1 MSNSQPFFD
10 FAPIWQSRVL
20 LIEGFGIAMFSA
32 VAGIILAIILGL
44 IIALMRLSRFKI
56 LRGFAFI
63 YTQLFRG
70 VPLYVLILWI
80 YFGLVYAVGIDIPRI
95 PSGIIALALLNSG
108 YLSETFRSGI
118 LAVSNGQREAG
129 QALGLKGWQVTRYI
143 ILPQAGRIVI
153 PPTGNQFIDAIKDSA
168 ILSIIGVPEL
178 MKVAQEQANLFYRP
192 FEFYTVAGL
201 LYLVAVLIVSR
212 GITALENRL
221 AKYSR
226 KSGSSENS
234 VVTTSTTDAGH

>member
-192 FEFYTVAGL
+192 FEFYTVAGM

-212 GITALENRL
+212 GITVLENRF

-234 VVTTSTTDAGH
+234 VVTTATTDASH

>member
-1 MSNSQPFFD
+1 MPNSQPFFD
-10 FAPIWQSRVL
+10 FAPIWESRWL
-20 LIEGFGIAMFSA
+20 LLEGFGIALFTA
-32 VAGIILAIILGL
+32 ALGIFFAIILGL
-44 IIALMRLSRFKI
+44 VVALMRLSRFKV
-56 LRGFAFI
+56 LRALAFT

-118 LAVSNGQREAG
+118 MAVDKGQREAG
-129 QALGLKGWQVTRYI
+129 EALGLKRWQVTRFI
-143 ILPQAGRIVI
+143 ILPQAGRIVV
-153 PPTGNQFIDAIKDSA
+153 PPTGNQFVDAIKDSA

-201 LYLVAVLIVSR
+201 MYLVAVLLVSR
-212 GITALENRL
+212 GVFSLEKRL
-221 AKYSR
+221 AQYSR
-226 KSGSSENS
+226 KKDS
-234 VVTTSTTDAGH
+234 DAVPSATEVN

>member
-1 MSNSQPFFD
+1 VDNSQPFFD
-10 FAPIWQSRVL
+10 FGPIWDSRWL
-20 LIEGFGIAMFSA
+20 LLEGFGIAMFSA
-32 VAGIILAIILGL
+32 VAGIFFAIVLGL
-44 IIALMRLSRFKI
+44 IVALMRLSRFKV
-56 LRGFAFI
+56 LRGIAFV

-118 LAVSNGQREAG
+118 LAIDKGQREAG
-129 QALGLKGWQVTRYI
+129 EALGLRKWEVTRYI
-143 ILPQAGRIVI
+143 VLPQAGR
-153 PPTGNQFIDAIKDSA
+153 IKDSA

-178 MKVAQEQANLFYRP
+178 MKIAQEQANLFYRP

-201 LYLVAVLIVSR
+201 MYLVAVMLVSR
-212 GITALENRL
+212 GIFIVEGRL
-221 AKYSR
+221 ARYSR
-226 KSGSSENS
+226 SKGNDESSETAPSASGVSN
-234 VVTTSTTDAGH
+234 

>member
-10 FAPIWQSRVL
+10 FAPIWQSKVL

-32 VAGIILAIILGL
+32 VAGILLAIVLGL

-118 LAVSNGQREAG
+118 LAVNNGQREAG

-153 PPTGNQFIDAIKDSA
+153 PPTGNQFVDAIKDSA

-226 KSGSSENS
+226 KSGNLENS
-234 VVTTSTTDAGH
+234 VVTTATTDASH